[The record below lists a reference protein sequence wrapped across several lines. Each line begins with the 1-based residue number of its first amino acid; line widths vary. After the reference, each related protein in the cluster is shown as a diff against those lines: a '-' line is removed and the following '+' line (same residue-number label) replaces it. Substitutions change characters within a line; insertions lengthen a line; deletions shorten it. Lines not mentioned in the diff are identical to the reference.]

1 MGIVAVCLH
10 TVHEADDHWSNGEV
24 EHGERVY
31 LLPGPRSGSIVG
43 CKG

>member
-1 MGIVAVCLH
+1 MGIVAVSLH
-10 TVHEADDHWSNGEV
+10 TVHEADDHWSNDEV

-31 LLPGPRSGSIVG
+31 LLPGPRSGSNVG